1 MSYLVLLLVL
11 ALPLLVLNVF
21 VMLLVTGVFHE
32 RDGAEVAAIAGGAEP
47 HGGFAHDHSG
57 AGAIF
62 LPDVTPPNGVGVG
75 GTPLGNTVLSSQG

>member
-32 RDGAEVAAIAGGAEP
+32 RDGAEVAAMGYRA
-47 HGGFAHDHSG
+47 SWNQ
-57 AGAIF
+57 
-62 LPDVTPPNGVGVG
+62 LR
-75 GTPLGNTVLSSQG
+75 